1 MPLTARSLQKLSLR
15 LFAFT
20 LDLCIPPLSLFILA
34 DVAFGATALVWFVA
48 SGYGAPLFISSAS
61 LICLVSALS
70 AAWRL
75 VGRDIVTLRDFAAL
89 PGYVVLRLA
98 SLARYFVDR
107 QIEWVRT
114 SR

>member
-1 MPLTARSLQKLSLR
+1 
-15 LFAFT
+15 
-20 LDLCIPPLSLFILA
+20 LSLFILA
-34 DVAFGATALVWFVA
+34 DVALVATALVWFVA
-48 SGYGAPLFISSAS
+48 SGYAAPLFISSAS
-61 LICLVSALS
+61 LICLVVALC

-75 VGRDIVTLRDFAAL
+75 AGRDIVTLRDFAAL